1 MPPNNPHSVLGITK
15 YYTQEE
21 LRFAYKRLMR
31 KHHPDS
37 GDGNTQKLDEARDA
51 YKQLKGSKQ
60 DLALTVPIIVTITQ
74 EELVAMLG
82 KNNTFEYHDVLF
94 DVMVPYETR
103 MGDTISVKN
112 ILPDTVLKIKFR
124 ENK

>member
-1 MPPNNPHSVLGITK
+1 
-15 YYTQEE
+15 
-21 LRFAYKRLMR
+21 MR
-31 KHHPDS
+31 KHHPDT

-51 YKQLKGSKQ
+51 YIQLKGSKQ
-60 DLALTVPIIVTITQ
+60 DLALTVPIIVTVTQ

>member
-1 MPPNNPHSVLGITK
+1 
-15 YYTQEE
+15 
-21 LRFAYKRLMR
+21 MR

>member
-31 KHHPDS
+31 KHHPDT